1 MIIILSCLGKKDRGL
16 PMTRL
21 KAENITINYGDKTI
35 ISDLSLNL
43 PDQQII
49 AIIGANGSGKSTL
62 LKTLTRILPYQ
73 KGQVILDGKQLS
85 QIPTLEIA
93 KQMAILPQ
101 TPESISDLVVSD
113 LISYGRTP
121 YLNRFGQLSKDDYK
135 IVEWAM
141 QATRTFTFR
150 NQTLD
155 SLSGGQRQRVWIA
168 LALAQQTD
176 FIFLDEPTTYLDI
189 AHQLEVLQLLQ
200 ALNQQ
205 EKRTIVMVLHDIN
218 QAARFADYLIAM
230 KDGKIIKSGSA
241 KEVITTEVLR
251 EIYQIEAKIEIDPKT
266 NKPLLLTYDLLN
278 DEQTILLE
286 ENQ

>member
-1 MIIILSCLGKKDRGL
+1 MD
-16 PMTRL
+16 RL
-21 KAENITINYGDKTI
+21 KAENITVNYGEKKV
-35 ISDLSLNL
+35 ISNLSLNI
-43 PDQQII
+43 PNQKMI

-73 KGQVILDGKQLS
+73 NGQVVLDGKQLN

-101 TPESISDLVVSD
+101 TPESISDLIVSD

-121 YLNRFGQLSKDDYK
+121 YLNRFGHLSKEDYG

-141 QATRTFTFR
+141 QATHTLQFR

-155 SLSGGQRQRVWIA
+155 QLSGGQRQRVWIA

-200 ALNQQ
+200 TLNRQ

-218 QAARFADYLIAM
+218 QAARFSDYLIAM
-230 KDGKIIKSGSA
+230 KDGKIIKSGTA
-241 KEVITTEVLR
+241 DEVITVEVLR
-251 EIYQIEAKIEIDPKT
+251 EIYQIEASIALDPKT
-266 NKPLLLTYDLLN
+266 NKPMLLTYDLLK
-278 DEQTILLE
+278 
-286 ENQ
+286 